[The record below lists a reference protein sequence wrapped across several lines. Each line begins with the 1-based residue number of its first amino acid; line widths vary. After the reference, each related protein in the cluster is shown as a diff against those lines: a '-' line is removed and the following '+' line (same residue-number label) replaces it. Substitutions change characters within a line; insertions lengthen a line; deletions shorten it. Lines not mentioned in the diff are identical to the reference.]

1 MTAIGRNEVLHVARL
16 AALEVPEAE
25 LPQLVDQLQRIV
37 AMVDQLAE
45 VEVAGAPPFQAGPA
59 QAELRADTLTPEPLA
74 QPPATF
80 APGFTD
86 GFFAVPRHAAMEEE

>member
-25 LPQLVDQLQRIV
+25 LPQLVEQLQRIV

-45 VEVAGAPPFQAGPA
+45 VEVAGAPPFQAGPEAA
-59 QAELRADTLTPEPLA
+59 QLRQDALAPEPLTSS
-74 QPPATF
+74 PATF
-80 APGFTD
+80 APGFAD

>member
-25 LPQLVDQLQRIV
+25 LPQLVEQLQRIV

-45 VEVAGAPPFQAGPA
+45 VEVAGAPPFQAGPEAA
-59 QAELRADTLTPEPLA
+59 QLRQDALA
-74 QPPATF
+74 PDHLIGHEQTRGKWGF
-80 APGFTD
+80 AAHRD
-86 GFFAVPRHAAMEEE
+86 IC

>member
-1 MTAIGRNEVLHVARL
+1 MTQIGREEVLHVARL

-25 LPQLVDQLQRIV
+25 LPALVEQLRRIV

-45 VEVAGAPPFQAGPA
+45 ADTSGAPAFLAGPA
-59 QAELRADTLTPEPLA
+59 AVALRPDHLAPEPLA
-74 QPPATF
+74 RPPAAF

>member
-25 LPQLVDQLQRIV
+25 LPQLVEQMQRIV

-59 QAELRADTLTPEPLA
+59 KAELRADALTPEPLA

-80 APGFTD
+80 APGFTE

>member
-25 LPQLVDQLQRIV
+25 LPQLVEQLQRIV

-45 VEVAGAPPFQAGPA
+45 VEVAGAPPFQAGPEAA
-59 QAELRADTLTPEPLA
+59 QLRQDALAPEPLTA
-74 QPPATF
+74 LPATF
-80 APGFTD
+80 APGFAD